1 MTVAQQA
8 ELLVPSVVC
17 SAEMAA
23 RGGFVRAFL
32 SSALGTGLSRVLG
45 LARDIAL
52 SNFLGAGSLADAFQ
66 LAFTAP
72 NAFRRFVADE
82 GLTGALIPTLADAER
97 KEGAEQ
103 ARTLANAS
111 FTILMLL
118 CVLLAAIGMVRPDW
132 MVTAFASPKWLAID
146 SQRLLAEDLTRIL
159 MPLLILVSATSFL
172 EGLLNLRGHFFAP
185 KVAPGLI
192 SAGIIGG
199 LLFASGADEG
209 SALPVYAASWG
220 VIVGGVLHVLINV
233 PWVLKLWGVVKPS
246 FAWRR
251 PRLGHL
257 LREMSKVVLIGLAA
271 QANILVIRQIATGIE
286 TGALSQYLFANRI
299 IDLAQ
304 GIVAVAIGSAL
315 LPVVSKAVADA
326 DWQRF
331 QTSLNGALRLLAFM
345 LIPAAVALAVYATPT
360 VSMIFRHGDFTWA
373 DTQNTASA
381 VQWFTPFM
389 LAVAGIGV
397 LKKVYFSLDK
407 RNALLVIGIFSVAL
421 TGGLGWLLA
430 EPYGIRGIAAAL
442 SAATVIQLAIYVGV
456 LHRDIGDK
464 MALGKLTVP
473 LTKMVLASSPM
484 VPALV
489 WVQTYG
495 DWNKG
500 PLSPMNWVVFL
511 GGTAL
516 GVATYSVAAYAL
528 RIEEL
533 TSVTSRVSA
542 RFRR

>member
-1 MTVAQQA
+1 MVQPV
-8 ELLVPSVVC
+8 ESPVPSVVC
-17 SAEMAA
+17 SADMAA

-32 SSALGTGLSRVLG
+32 SSALGTGLSRILG
-45 LARDIAL
+45 LARDIAM
-52 SNFLGAGSLADAFQ
+52 SNFLGAGVLTDAFQ

-97 KEGAEQ
+97 KDGIDS
-103 ARTLANAS
+103 ARTLADAS
-111 FTILMLL
+111 FTVLMLL
-118 CVLLAAIGMVRPDW
+118 CLVLCAVGMFRPDW
-132 MVTAFASPKWLAID
+132 MVLAFANPEWRAVD
-146 SQRLLAEDLTRIL
+146 AQRILAEDLTRIL
-159 MPLLILVSATSFL
+159 MPLLILVSATSFF

-199 LLFASGADEG
+199 LLMVKGAPED
-209 SALPVYAASWG
+209 SLLPVYAASWG
-220 VIVGGVLHVLINV
+220 VIVGGILHVLVNV

-251 PRLGHL
+251 PRLGSL
-257 LREMSKVVLIGLAA
+257 LREMSKVILIGLAA
-271 QANILVIRQIATGIE
+271 QLNILVIRQIATGIG
-286 TGALSQYLFANRI
+286 TGALSQYMFANRV

-326 DWQRF
+326 DWDRF
-331 QTSLNGALRLLAFM
+331 QSSLNGALRLLAFV
-345 LIPAAVALAVYATPT
+345 LIPAAVAMAAYATPT
-360 VSMIFRHGDFTWA
+360 VAMIFRHGDFTWE
-373 DTQNTASA
+373 DTQTTAAA

-397 LKKVYFSLDK
+397 LKKVFFSLDK
-407 RNALLVIGIFSVAL
+407 RNALLVIGVFSVGL
-421 TGGLGWLLA
+421 TAGLGLLLA
-430 EPYGIRGIAAAL
+430 KPFGIRGIAAAL
-442 SAATVIQLAIYVGV
+442 SAATVVQLLIYIGV
-456 LHRDIGDK
+456 LYHYLGDK

-473 LTKMVLASSPM
+473 LSKMLLASSPM
-484 VPALV
+484 VPALI
-489 WVQTYG
+489 WVQAYG
-495 DWNKG
+495 DWTKG
-500 PLSPMNWVVFL
+500 PLSSQNWAVFL
-511 GGTAL
+511 AGTAI
-516 GVATYSVAAYAL
+516 GVFTYSVAAYTL

>member
-1 MTVAQQA
+1 M
-8 ELLVPSVVC
+8 ELAADSPAPSVVC

-52 SNFLGAGSLADAFQ
+52 SNFLGAGVLTDAFQ

-97 KEGAEQ
+97 KEGAE
-103 ARTLANAS
+103 RVRSLADAS

-118 CVLLAAIGMVRPDW
+118 CVLLCAIGMVRPDW
-132 MVTAFASPKWLAID
+132 MVVAFASPEWRAVEF
-146 SQRLLAEDLTRIL
+146 QRLLAEDLTRIL

-192 SAGIIGG
+192 SAGIIAG
-199 LLFASGADEG
+199 LLFASGSEG
-209 SALPVYAASWG
+209 DVTLAVYAASWG
-220 VIVGGVLHVLINV
+220 VIVGGVLHVLVNV
-233 PWVLKLWGVVKPS
+233 PWVLKLWGIVKPS

-257 LREMSKVVLIGLAA
+257 LREMGKVVLIGLAA

-286 TGALSQYLFANRI
+286 AGALSQYLFANRI

-326 DWQRF
+326 DWDRF
-331 QTSLNGALRLLAFM
+331 QSALNGAIRLLAFL
-345 LIPAAVALAVYATPT
+345 LIPAAMALTVYATPT
-360 VSMIFRHGDFTWA
+360 VAMVFRHGDFTWA

-389 LAVAGIGV
+389 LSFAGIGV

-407 RNALLVIGIFSVAL
+407 RNVLLVIGVFSVAL
-421 TGGLGWLLA
+421 TGVLGWLLA
-430 EPYGIRGIAAAL
+430 EPFGIRGIAAAL
-442 SAATVIQLAIYVGV
+442 SAASTVQLLLYIGGLY
-456 LHRDIGDK
+456 RDIGDK

-473 LTKMVLASSPM
+473 LAKMVMAASPM
-484 VPALV
+484 VPALI

-495 DWNKG
+495 DWARG
-500 PLSPMNWVVFL
+500 PVSALNWAVFL
-511 GGTAL
+511 TGAAI
-516 GVATYSVAAYAL
+516 GVITYTMVAYAL
-528 RIEEL
+528 HIEEL
-533 TSVTSRVSA
+533 TSVTSRVGA